1 MDFDESSYY
10 LLTMDYN
17 KKKNAYHTVIIKSFY
32 VILHPFVKYYV
43 FQEIDYDI

>member
-17 KKKNAYHTVIIKSFY
+17 KKNAYHTVIIKSFY